1 MSRVSIIVPVY
12 NAGIKLERCLESLV
26 NQTEKDIEIIVINDG
41 STDDSEQIINKY
53 VEKYSEY
60 IKFYSKK
67 NEGVAKTR
75 NFGIEKATSNY
86 IFFVDADDYIDTNTI
101 KKLKPYMDDDV
112 DIIKFKLQ
120 RVNEQGEILEK
131 VDGPTFTK
139 TSGQKAFD
147 TLFSEDVLIDSPC
160 VYIMKKKLFTENNFK
175 FKGTYHEDFGLIPL
189 ILLKAKSFV
198 SLPEYL
204 YYYVQADNSITRNND
219 YEKTL
224 KRVEDV
230 IKHYDNAI
238 IEINKMNLNKRT
250 DENAKIYY
258 TNALI
263 LKMYE
268 LKEEDKNKYLAEL
281 KKRKLYKNIRARNL
295 KQLIKKIILK
305 YDINFYLKMRR

>member
-1 MSRVSIIVPVY
+1 MSRASIIVPVY

-131 VDGPTFTK
+131 VDGPTFAK

-147 TLFSEDVLIDSPC
+147 
-160 VYIMKKKLFTENNFK
+160 
-175 FKGTYHEDFGLIPL
+175 
-189 ILLKAKSFV
+189 
-198 SLPEYL
+198 
-204 YYYVQADNSITRNND
+204 
-219 YEKTL
+219 
-224 KRVEDV
+224 
-230 IKHYDNAI
+230 I
-238 IEINKMNLNKRT
+238 I
-250 DENAKIYY
+250 
-258 TNALI
+258 
-263 LKMYE
+263 
-268 LKEEDKNKYLAEL
+268 
-281 KKRKLYKNIRARNL
+281 
-295 KQLIKKIILK
+295 
-305 YDINFYLKMRR
+305 

>member
-131 VDGPTFTK
+131 VDGPTFEK

-160 VYIMKKKLFTENNFK
+160 VYIMKKELFIQNNFK
-175 FKGTYHEDFGLIPL
+175 FKETYHEDFGLIPL

-268 LKEEDKNKYLAEL
+268 LKEEDKNKYLSEL

>member
-1 MSRVSIIVPVY
+1 MKEWQKQ
-12 NAGIKLERCLESLV
+12 GILELKRLL
-26 NQTEKDIEIIVINDG
+26 
-41 STDDSEQIINKY
+41 QIIY
-53 VEKYSEY
+53 
-60 IKFYSKK
+60 
-67 NEGVAKTR
+67 
-75 NFGIEKATSNY
+75 
-86 IFFVDADDYIDTNTI
+86 FFVDADDYIDTNTI

-131 VDGPTFTK
+131 VDGPTFAK

-160 VYIMKKKLFTENNFK
+160 VYIMKKELFIQNNFK
-175 FKGTYHEDFGLIPL
+175 FKETYHEDFGLIPL

-295 KQLIKKIILK
+295 KQLIKK
-305 YDINFYLKMRR
+305 

>member
-1 MSRVSIIVPVY
+1 MSRVSIIVPVF
-12 NAGIKLERCLESLV
+12 NTGKKIEKCLESLI
-26 NQTEKDIEIIVINDG
+26 NQTEKDIEIVIINDG
-41 STDDSEQIINKY
+41 STDDSEQIIKKY
-53 VEKYSEY
+53 VEKYGEY
-60 IKFYSKK
+60 IKYYSKK

-75 NFGIEKATSNY
+75 NFGIEKATSEY
-86 IFFVDADDYIDTNTI
+86 VFFVDSDDYIDKNTI
-101 KKLKPYMDDDV
+101 KKLKPYIEEDI

-120 RVNEQGEILEK
+120 RVNEQNKILEK
-131 VDGPTFTK
+131 VDGPVFDK
-139 TSGQKAFD
+139 ISGQDAFD
-147 TLFSEDVLIDSPC
+147 KLFSEDVLIDSPC

-175 FKGTYHEDFGLIPL
+175 FKRTYHEDFGLIPL

-198 SLPEYL
+198 SLPDYL

-219 YEKTL
+219 YVKTL
-224 KRVEDV
+224 KRVDDV
-230 IKHYDNAI
+230 IKHYDNAV
-238 IEINKMNLNKRT
+238 IEIDRMQLNKKTR
-250 DENAKIYY
+250 ENAKIYY

>member
-1 MSRVSIIVPVY
+1 M
-12 NAGIKLERCLESLV
+12 
-26 NQTEKDIEIIVINDG
+26 
-41 STDDSEQIINKY
+41 
-53 VEKYSEY
+53 
-60 IKFYSKK
+60 
-67 NEGVAKTR
+67 
-75 NFGIEKATSNY
+75 
-86 IFFVDADDYIDTNTI
+86 
-101 KKLKPYMDDDV
+101 
-112 DIIKFKLQ
+112 
-120 RVNEQGEILEK
+120 
-131 VDGPTFTK
+131 
-139 TSGQKAFD
+139 
-147 TLFSEDVLIDSPC
+147 
-160 VYIMKKKLFTENNFK
+160 
-175 FKGTYHEDFGLIPL
+175 
-189 ILLKAKSFV
+189 

>member
-75 NFGIEKATSNY
+75 NFGIEKATADY
-86 IFFVDADDYIDTNTI
+86 VFFVDADDYIDTDTI
-101 KKLKPYMDDDV
+101 KKIKPYMDDDI

-120 RVNEQGEILEK
+120 RVNEQDEILEK
-131 VDGPTFTK
+131 VDGPTFAK

-160 VYIMKKKLFTENNFK
+160 VYVMKKELFIQNNFK
-175 FKGTYHEDFGLIPL
+175 FKETYHEGFGLIPL

-281 KKRKLYKNIRARNL
+281 KKRKLYKNIKARNL

-305 YDINFYLKMRR
+305 YDINFYLKMR

>member
-1 MSRVSIIVPVY
+1 MSRVSIIVPVF
-12 NAGIKLERCLESLV
+12 NTGKKIEKCLESLI
-26 NQTEKDIEIIVINDG
+26 NQTEKDIEIVIINDG
-41 STDDSEQIINKY
+41 STDDSEQIIKKY
-53 VEKYSEY
+53 VEKYGEY
-60 IKFYSKK
+60 IKYYSKK

-75 NFGIEKATSNY
+75 NFGIEKATSEY
-86 IFFVDADDYIDTNTI
+86 VFFVDSDDYIDKNTI
-101 KKLKPYMDDDV
+101 KKLKPYIEEDI

-120 RVNEQGEILEK
+120 RVNEQNKILEK
-131 VDGPTFTK
+131 VDGPVFDK
-139 TSGQKAFD
+139 ISGQDAFD
-147 TLFSEDVLIDSPC
+147 KLFSEDVLIDSPC

-198 SLPEYL
+198 SLPDYL

-219 YEKTL
+219 YVKTL
-224 KRVEDV
+224 KRVDDV

-238 IEINKMNLNKRT
+238 IEIDRMQLNKKTR
-250 DENAKIYY
+250 ENAKIYY

-268 LKEEDKNKYLAEL
+268 LKEEDKNKYLNEL
-281 KKRKLYKNIRARNL
+281 KKRKLYKNIKVRNL
-295 KQLIKKIILK
+295 KQLMKKTILK

>member
-1 MSRVSIIVPVY
+1 MLSI
-12 NAGIKLERCLESLV
+12 NL
-26 NQTEKDIEIIVINDG
+26 
-41 STDDSEQIINKY
+41 
-53 VEKYSEY
+53 
-60 IKFYSKK
+60 
-67 NEGVAKTR
+67 
-75 NFGIEKATSNY
+75 
-86 IFFVDADDYIDTNTI
+86 
-101 KKLKPYMDDDV
+101 
-112 DIIKFKLQ
+112 
-120 RVNEQGEILEK
+120 
-131 VDGPTFTK
+131 
-139 TSGQKAFD
+139 
-147 TLFSEDVLIDSPC
+147 LFIQ
-160 VYIMKKKLFTENNFK
+160 NNFK
-175 FKGTYHEDFGLIPL
+175 FKETYHEDFGLIPL

-305 YDINFYLKMRR
+305 YDINFYLKIRR